1 MFHMLIFHVA
11 PFMPQC
17 FNSCFSCF
25 VCYFFHVAILVAQCF
40 TVIEQMLHE
49 TCVVTWVVWVLPQG
63 GGEGG
68 GPLRLDVARDMGR
81 NMFATWRLNIFFV
94 L

>member
-1 MFHMLIFHVA
+1 MFQQLF
-11 PFMPQC
+11 
-17 FNSCFSCF
+17 F
-25 VCYFFHVAILVAQCF
+25 VFRLLLFHVAILVAQCF